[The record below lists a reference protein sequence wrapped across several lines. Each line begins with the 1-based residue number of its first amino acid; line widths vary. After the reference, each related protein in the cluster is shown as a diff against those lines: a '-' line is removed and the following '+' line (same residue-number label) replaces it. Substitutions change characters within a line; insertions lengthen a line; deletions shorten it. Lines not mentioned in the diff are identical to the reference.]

1 MNNLINLLR
10 PSHYLKNIFIF
21 LPLFFSGQ
29 ITLFDKSLNALI
41 AFIAF
46 SLSASA
52 IYIFND
58 LKDLKDDKIHPVKKL
73 RPLASGLVDKKIAI
87 FLMILLIC
95 ISLGIMITVS
105 KESLVILIIYI
116 SLNLVYSLGL
126 KKISILDII
135 IISTG
140 FVLRLFVGSF
150 AYNVKLE
157 IWIVIMTFLLALFIA
172 LGKRRDDA
180 LILKSTKKKMRK
192 SIDGYNLKL
201 IDSSMLVLAAII
213 IVSYIQFSISLETI
227 IKFNEYLYLTTIFVI
242 FGIIRY
248 MQLVFVKN
256 TSGDPVE
263 IILKD
268 KVIQINLLI
277 WLSTFIWIIYFF

>member
-1 MNNLINLLR
+1 MNNLIKLLR
-10 PSHYLKNIFIF
+10 PSHYIKNIFIF

-29 ITLFDKSLNALI
+29 ITLIDKSLDAII
-41 AFIAF
+41 AFISF

-58 LKDLKDDKIHPVKKL
+58 LNDLKDDKKHPVKKL
-73 RPLASGLVDKKIAI
+73 RPLASGLIDNKIAI
-87 FLMILLIC
+87 LIMILLIS
-95 ISLGIMITVS
+95 ISLGIMMTVS
-105 KESLVILIIYI
+105 KVSLVILIIYI
-116 SLNLVYSLGL
+116 LLNLAYSLGL
-126 KKISILDII
+126 KKFSILDII
-135 IISTG
+135 IISIG

-180 LILKSTKKKMRK
+180 FILKSTKKKMRK

-201 IDSSMLVLAAII
+201 IDSIMLVLAAVI

-227 IKFNEYLYLTTIFVI
+227 LKFSEYLYLTTIFVI

-256 TSGDPVE
+256 ISGDPVE

-268 KVIQINLLI
+268 KVIQINLLV
-277 WLSTFIWIIYFF
+277 WLSAFILIIYI

>member
-1 MNNLINLLR
+1 
-10 PSHYLKNIFIF
+10 
-21 LPLFFSGQ
+21 
-29 ITLFDKSLNALI
+29 
-41 AFIAF
+41 
-46 SLSASA
+46 
-52 IYIFND
+52 
-58 LKDLKDDKIHPVKKL
+58 
-73 RPLASGLVDKKIAI
+73 
-87 FLMILLIC
+87 
-95 ISLGIMITVS
+95 
-105 KESLVILIIYI
+105 
-116 SLNLVYSLGL
+116 
-126 KKISILDII
+126 
-135 IISTG
+135 
-140 FVLRLFVGSF
+140 
-150 AYNVKLE
+150 
-157 IWIVIMTFLLALFIA
+157 
-172 LGKRRDDA
+172 
-180 LILKSTKKKMRK
+180 MRK